1 MIELM
6 TIMNAIC
13 MIPIVVWV
21 IFSFKEIEEL
31 KKIAVWVIFSF
42 KDLEDLK
49 QKLKE
54 AQEWV
59 NIIMNKWRR

>member
-1 MIELM
+1 MMIELM

-42 KDLEDLK
+42 KDIADLK

-54 AQEWV
+54 AQE
-59 NIIMNKWRR
+59 